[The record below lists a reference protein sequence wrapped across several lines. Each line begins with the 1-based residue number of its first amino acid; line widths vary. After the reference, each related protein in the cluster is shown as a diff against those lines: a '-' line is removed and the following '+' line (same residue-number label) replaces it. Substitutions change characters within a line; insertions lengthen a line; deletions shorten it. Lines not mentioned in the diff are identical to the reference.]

1 MLLIAGLLTALAA
14 AQYAPAGEGDLVIER
29 CFIRPQRDVRI
40 AAEEGG
46 VLIEVPVEK
55 GDRVKASQTL
65 ARIDDRQ
72 AKAALHVAEI
82 ALNAAKKRASDDIDK
97 RFATK
102 AAEVAYVDWKGDEQ
116 ANEEQPG
123 AVPQIQVRE
132 KKLAFERARLQIE
145 RAANEQVLAGLD
157 SETKEAERDA
167 AKTALDRLTLA
178 APFDGEIVDVYAD
191 NAEWVGPG
199 DPVMRL
205 HRLDQMHVDAFV
217 PASDY
222 NREELLNRPAT
233 VEVVLARGRKVRF
246 EGRITYCG
254 SIIQGDNTYQVRAE
268 IENRRDRD
276 TGVWQMIPG
285 MDETTMTIHINQ
297 TAAGEREPLK

>member
-1 MLLIAGLLTALAA
+1 MFLKAWLLAVLAA
-14 AQYAPAGEGDLVIER
+14 AQYAPSGEGDVVVER
-29 CFIRPQRDVRI
+29 CLVRPQRDVRI

-46 VLIEVPVEK
+46 VLIEVPVEE
-55 GDRVKASQTL
+55 GDRVKAGETL

-82 ALNAAKKRASDDIDK
+82 ALNAALKRASDDIDE
-97 RFATK
+97 RFAQK

-123 AVPQIQVRE
+123 AVPLIQVRE
-132 KKLAFERARLQIE
+132 KRLAFERAKLQIE

-157 SETKEAERDA
+157 ADTKKAERDA
-167 AKTALDRLTLA
+167 AQTALERLTLA

-205 HRLDQMHVDAFV
+205 IRRDQMHVDGFV
-217 PASDY
+217 LASEYDAD
-222 NREELLNRPAT
+222 ELLDRPVT
-233 VEVVLARGRKVRF
+233 VEVVLARGRKVTF
-246 EGRITYCG
+246 KGRITHCG
-254 SIIQGDNTYQVRAE
+254 ALVQGDNTYLVRAE
-268 IENRRDRD
+268 IENRRDN
-276 TGVWQMIPG
+276 GVWQMVAG
-285 MDETTMTIHINQ
+285 LNQTTMTIHINQ
-297 TAAGEREPLK
+297 TAGADNRATVK